1 MISRWKTKIKSTAMI
16 RVVKEMLKKASF
28 SKYDIIEMGI
38 LVLIIAIMLLFLF
51 LI

>member
-1 MISRWKTKIKSTAMI
+1 MI
-16 RVVKEMLKKASF
+16 RVVKEMLKKTSF
-28 SKYDIIEMGI
+28 SKYDIIEIGI